1 MQKPIPRSAVLSWAM
16 YDLANTIFSMNIVS
30 FYFSVWV
37 VNKMGGTD
45 ADYSFANAFSMGLMF
60 LSAPVL
66 GALSDQ
72 ISRRMPFLI
81 FTTVTCVV
89 FTALLGMGGLFLS
102 IVFFIIANYMF
113 QAGLIFYDSLLPVV
127 STEENRGRVGGLGI
141 GLGYVGS
148 FIGMGSGLLL
158 LNKIGYVGVFRMTA
172 LLFFV
177 FALPC
182 FIFVHEPVSD
192 RARQIDLG
200 AMVRGAFQQ
209 VFKTIRH
216 AREFPGLLR
225 FLVGRLFYTDPV
237 NTIIVFMGIYVTNE
251 VGFTES
257 EAQVLMLVAIAAAV
271 VGGFIWGVV
280 VDRFQPARSLLWV
293 LISWKV
299 AILGAFLIA
308 VLGLPKALFWGVACL
323 AGISLGGTWAADR
336 PLMLKLAPKEF
347 LGEFYGLYS
356 MVGRFASVV
365 GPLLWGLIV
374 NTLGWGR
381 PAAVFSLLLLLI
393 VAYIILLPLK
403 EKA

>member
-1 MQKPIPRSAVLSWAM
+1 MQKAIPRSAVLSWAM

-60 LSAPVL
+60 FSAPIL

-81 FTTVTCVV
+81 FTTLTCVF
-89 FTALLGMGGLFLS
+89 FTALLGIGGLFLS

-158 LNKIGYVGVFRMTA
+158 LDKIGYVGVFRMTA

-182 FIFVHEPVSD
+182 FIFVREPVSD
-192 RARQIDLG
+192 RGQRIDFG

-237 NTIIVFMGIYVTNE
+237 NTIIVFMGIYVINE
-251 VGFTES
+251 VGFTEN
-257 EAQVLMLVAIAAAV
+257 EAQILMLVAIAAAV
-271 VGGFIWGVV
+271 AGGFLWGSI

-293 LISWKV
+293 LISWKI
-299 AILGAFLIA
+299 AILGAFFIA
-308 VLGLPKALFWGVACL
+308 VLDLPKVLFWPVACL

-336 PLMLKLAPKEF
+336 PLMLKLAPKEY

-381 PAAVFSLLLLLI
+381 PAAVFSLFLLLVI
-393 VAYIILLPLK
+393 AYIILKPLK
-403 EKA
+403 ENP

>member
-1 MQKPIPRSAVLSWAM
+1 MQKAIPRSAVLSWAM

-60 LSAPVL
+60 FSAPIL

-81 FTTVTCVV
+81 FTTLTCVL
-89 FTALLGMGGLFLS
+89 FTALLGIGGLFLS

-158 LNKIGYVGVFRMTA
+158 LDKIGYVGVFRMTA

-182 FIFVHEPVSD
+182 FIFVREPVS
-192 RARQIDLG
+192 ARGQRIDFG

-237 NTIIVFMGIYVTNE
+237 NTIIVFMGIYVINE
-251 VGFTES
+251 VGFTEN
-257 EAQVLMLVAIAAAV
+257 EAQILMLVAIAAAV
-271 VGGFIWGVV
+271 AGGFLWGSI

-293 LISWKV
+293 LISWKI
-299 AILGAFLIA
+299 AILGAFFIA
-308 VLGLPKALFWGVACL
+308 VLDLPKVLFWPVACL

-336 PLMLKLAPKEF
+336 PLMLKLAPKEY

-381 PAAVFSLLLLLI
+381 PAAVFSLFLLLV
-393 VAYIILLPLK
+393 VAYIILKPLK
-403 EKA
+403 ENT

>member
-1 MQKPIPRSAVLSWAM
+1 MQKAIPRSAVLSWAM

-60 LSAPVL
+60 FSAPIL

-81 FTTVTCVV
+81 FTTLTCVL
-89 FTALLGMGGLFLS
+89 FTALLGIGGLFLS

-158 LNKIGYVGVFRMTA
+158 LDKIGYVGVFRMTA

-182 FIFVHEPVSD
+182 FIFVREPVSD
-192 RARQIDLG
+192 RGQRIDFG

-237 NTIIVFMGIYVTNE
+237 NTIIVFMGIYVINE
-251 VGFTES
+251 VGFTEN
-257 EAQVLMLVAIAAAV
+257 EAQILMLVAIAAAV
-271 VGGFIWGVV
+271 AGGFLWGSI

-293 LISWKV
+293 LISWKI
-299 AILGAFLIA
+299 AILGAFFIA
-308 VLGLPKALFWGVACL
+308 VLDLPKVLFWPVACL

-336 PLMLKLAPKEF
+336 PLMLKLAPKEY

-381 PAAVFSLLLLLI
+381 PAAVFSLFLLLV
-393 VAYIILLPLK
+393 VAYIILKPLK
-403 EKA
+403 ENT

>member
-1 MQKPIPRSAVLSWAM
+1 MQKAIPRSAVLSWAM

-60 LSAPVL
+60 FSAPIL

-81 FTTVTCVV
+81 FTTLTCVL
-89 FTALLGMGGLFLS
+89 FTALLGIGGLFLS

-158 LNKIGYVGVFRMTA
+158 LDKIGYVGVFRMTA

-182 FIFVHEPVSD
+182 FIFVREPVSD
-192 RARQIDLG
+192 RGQRIDFG

-237 NTIIVFMGIYVTNE
+237 NTIIVFMGIYVINE
-251 VGFTES
+251 VGFTEN
-257 EAQVLMLVAIAAAV
+257 EAQILMLVAIAAAV
-271 VGGFIWGVV
+271 AGGFLWGSI

-293 LISWKV
+293 LISWKI
-299 AILGAFLIA
+299 AILGAFFIA
-308 VLGLPKALFWGVACL
+308 VLDLPKVLFWPVACL

-336 PLMLKLAPKEF
+336 PLMLKLAPKEY

-365 GPLLWGLIV
+365 GPLLWGLVV

-381 PAAVFSLLLLLI
+381 PAAVFSLFLLLVI
-393 VAYIILLPLK
+393 AYIILKPLK
-403 EKA
+403 ENT